1 MELKDLKDPK
11 ALRDPK
17 EKQDHLDHQVKR
29 EKLVNL
35 ALLDTLVDQE
45 RKETKVAKAEMEN
58 MV

>member
-1 MELKDLKDPK
+1 LELKDLKDPK

-17 EKQDHLDHQVKR
+17 EKQVHLDHQVKR

-58 MV
+58 MD